1 MGDLASVTEVSPV
14 NLVHLICIMPFF
26 WLQLWRSRL
35 LRLALIG
42 GLSLLLIVGSGMPG
56 SAQFSLPSPSPSLLQ
71 PNQPPT
77 RVERLGNLEV
87 TSLTVDNTALFKIAA
102 PTVRDRSNPGK
113 QTPVEIRRDQIE
125 ANLAWVIGN
134 SGADLANEERGYTTN
149 FDPQSLKIAIAIL
162 NSETTLVASDAYRLQ
177 PLNLMTVTQS
187 DAEFYGTTIPIV
199 AERWREKLQEVLTS
213 KLRERLPAVA
223 EQNITLAVT
232 MGGVT
237 VLLSA
242 LLWIAGWL
250 LRRQEK
256 RLKTQQTQETA
267 LADAVSGVVETGYRG
282 EFLELLRQQFS
293 LKRRLSLNS
302 FLRWLV
308 NWGQFV
314 VWFAGIFGVL
324 FLFPASRALA
334 LRILATPIQL
344 LLAFFLIGLVNRLG
358 NLVID
363 RLFQVWE
370 DNKLFGLPVGVSDDA
385 QRRSLRLSTI
395 EQALKGLKT
404 FLVWFIGLTTV
415 LQAIGVPIGSVL
427 AGSAVIAFAVSF
439 SFQSLVKDLVNGCL
453 ILWEDQYGIGDV
465 VKIGGATGVVED
477 MNLRITQIRN
487 SEGRLITM
495 PNNLITQVENL
506 TRRWSRVDFQIE
518 VAYETDVN
526 RAIALLQEIGQ
537 TFYEEPAWRDR
548 ILDPPEVLGVDELSH
563 IGMLLRVWIR
573 TKPGEQWRV
582 GREYRRRVRVALDEC
597 SIQIGVPQQVTT
609 YHGPPPAD
617 EIAVNPGEPPPETP
631 SSTSES

>member
-1 MGDLASVTEVSPV
+1 M
-14 NLVHLICIMPFF
+14 
-26 WLQLWRSRL
+26 
-35 LRLALIG
+35 
-42 GLSLLLIVGSGMPG
+42 
-56 SAQFSLPSPSPSLLQ
+56 
-71 PNQPPT
+71 
-77 RVERLGNLEV
+77 ERLGNLEV

-113 QTPVEIRRDQIE
+113 QIPVEIRRDQIE
-125 ANLAWVIGN
+125 ANLAWVIASN
-134 SGADLANEERGYTTN
+134 GADLSTEERAYTTN

-187 DAEFYGTTIPIV
+187 DAEFYGTTLTIV
-199 AERWREKLQEVLTS
+199 AERWRNKLQEVLTS

-223 EQNITLAVT
+223 EQNISLAVT
-232 MGGVT
+232 IAGVT
-237 VLLSA
+237 VLLSV

-256 RLKTQQTQETA
+256 RLKHQQSQETA
-267 LADAVSGVVETGYRG
+267 LADAASGAVETGYRV
-282 EFLELLRQQFS
+282 ELLELLRQKFS
-293 LKRRLSLNS
+293 LKRRLSLNG

-324 FLFPASRALA
+324 FLFPSSRALA

-415 LQAIGVPIGSVL
+415 LQVIGVPIGSVL
-427 AGSAVIAFAVSF
+427 AGSAVVAFAISF
-439 SFQSLVKDLVNGCL
+439 GFQSLVKDLVNGCL

-487 SEGRLITM
+487 SEGRLITI

-537 TFYEEPAWRDR
+537 HLYDEPVWRDR

-609 YHGPPPAD
+609 YHGPPPTD